1 MIVDLFI
8 LQSKIVNLHSKI
20 IPMSKLEAFLTQEE
34 EQEIVEAI
42 RIAEKNTSG
51 EIRVHLE
58 KTTSMDAFNR
68 AMEVFHELKM
78 DETELKNGVLIY
90 VAVKDKTFVI
100 CGDKGINDVVAPD
113 FWDCTRD
120 IMVGHFK
127 QNNFKQGLIDGI
139 LNAGEQLKKY
149 FPWQDEDT
157 NELSN
162 EISKG

>member
-1 MIVDLFI
+1 
-8 LQSKIVNLHSKI
+8 
-20 IPMSKLEAFLTQEE
+20 MSKEVFLSKEE

-51 EIRVHLE
+51 EIRIHLE
-58 KTTSMDAFNR
+58 QTTTLDAYDR
-68 AMEVFHELKM
+68 ALAVFQELKM

-90 VAVKDKTFVI
+90 LAIKDRTFVI
-100 CGDKGINDVVAPD
+100 CGDQGINDVVPND

-120 IMVGHFK
+120 IMVTQFK
-127 QNNFKQGLIDGI
+127 AGNFKQGLIDGI
-139 LNAGEQLKKY
+139 LRAGEQLQQY
-149 FPWQDEDT
+149 FPWKEGDT

>member
-1 MIVDLFI
+1 
-8 LQSKIVNLHSKI
+8 
-20 IPMSKLEAFLTQEE
+20 MSKEVFLSKEE

-51 EIRVHLE
+51 EIRIHLE
-58 KTTSMDAFNR
+58 QTTTLDAYDR
-68 AMEVFHELKM
+68 ALAVFQELKM

-90 VAVKDKTFVI
+90 LAIKDRTFVI
-100 CGDKGINDVVAPD
+100 CGDQGINDVVPND

-120 IMVGHFK
+120 IMVTQFK
-127 QNNFKQGLIDGI
+127 AGNFKHGLIDGI
-139 LNAGEQLKKY
+139 LRAGEQLQQY
-149 FPWQDEDT
+149 FPWKEGDT